1 MRAVPLAVMALA
13 LLAMATRGAAQA
25 DCGPLT
31 THYGPFAYR
40 TDRGKLPIVEQ
51 FHFTPKVEMLLG
63 GISTTYVE
71 GDLSY
76 TLHAFP
82 NHHRAL
88 ASLTKLAERTRSR
101 QPPRLDLSVDC
112 YFERALRFR
121 PDDLIVRMLMADY
134 LIRTGRSKEA
144 EPQLDYVGTQAADNA
159 LTHLNAGRL
168 YMKLGLPDKALER
181 ALRARELGV
190 QRSDLEDQLRA
201 KNLWPAVAAEPVSGA
216 ASEAK
221 P

>member
-1 MRAVPLAVMALA
+1 MAVA
-13 LLAMATRGAAQA
+13 LLAMANSAIAQT
-25 DCGPLT
+25 DCGTLN
-31 THYGPFAYR
+31 THYGPFDYR

-51 FHFTPKVEMLLG
+51 YHFTPKVEMLLG
-63 GISTTYVE
+63 GISTTYAE
-71 GDLSY
+71 GDISY

-88 ASLTKLAERTRSR
+88 ASLIKLAERTRAR
-101 QPPRLDLSVDC
+101 QPPRLDMSVDC

-144 EPQLDYVGTQAADNA
+144 EPQLDYVGKQAGDNA

-168 YMKLGLPDKALER
+168 YMKLGLPEKALER
-181 ALRARELGV
+181 ALRARELGF
-190 QRSDLEDQLRA
+190 QNSDLEGQLRA
-201 KNLWPAVAAEPVSGA
+201 KNLWPVAAAEPAAGA
-216 ASEAK
+216 ASENK